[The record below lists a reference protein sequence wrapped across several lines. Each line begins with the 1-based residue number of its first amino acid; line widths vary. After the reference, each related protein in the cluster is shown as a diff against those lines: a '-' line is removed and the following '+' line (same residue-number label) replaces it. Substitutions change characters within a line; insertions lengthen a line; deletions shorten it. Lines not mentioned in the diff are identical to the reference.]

1 MTVVSLHPDRAM
13 PQVLPPAGDSGASSD
28 FGRALDGIGAL
39 LDRAERSEDAFA
51 RHRGSL
57 VDAVY
62 ERSRADVMLAV
73 TTAAL
78 QRTAQSLQSI
88 VNMQV

>member
-1 MTVVSLHPDRAM
+1 MAP
-13 PQVLPPAGDSGASSD
+13 LPSAPAEDTQD
-28 FGRALDGIGAL
+28 FARALDGAGAL
-39 LDRAERSEDAFA
+39 LERAQHAEDAFA
-51 RHRGSL
+51 RGGGSL

-78 QRTAQSLQSI
+78 QHAAQSLQSV
-88 VNMQV
+88 VNMQI

>member
-1 MTVVSLHPDRAM
+1 MTVVPLHPDRAI
-13 PQVLPPAGDSGASSD
+13 PQAPPAANDSGD
-28 FGRALDGIGAL
+28 FARALDGVGAL
-39 LDRAERSEDAFA
+39 LDRAQRSEDAFA
-51 RHRGSL
+51 RHNGSL

-78 QRTAQSLQSI
+78 QRAVQSLQSI

>member
-1 MTVVSLHPDRAM
+1 
-13 PQVLPPAGDSGASSD
+13 
-28 FGRALDGIGAL
+28 

>member
-1 MTVVSLHPDRAM
+1 MTVVPLHPDRAM
-13 PQVLPPAGDSGASSD
+13 PQVLPASGDSSD
-28 FGRALDGIGAL
+28 FARALDGIGAL
-39 LDRAERSEDAFA
+39 LNRAQRSEDAFA

>member
-1 MTVVSLHPDRAM
+1 MTVVPLHPDRAI
-13 PQVLPPAGDSGASSD
+13 PQALPAANDSGD
-28 FGRALDGIGAL
+28 FGRALDGVGAL
-39 LDRAERSEDAFA
+39 LDSAQRSEDAFA
-51 RHRGSL
+51 RHSGSL

-62 ERSRADVMLAV
+62 ERSRADVMVAV

-78 QRTAQSLQSI
+78 QRAAQSLQSI